1 MVSFHNAIRVLQDPI
16 KKLKIITNA
25 FCSTSVF
32 CTYKKD
38 SFNQKTNSTCR
49 RNTDRGWDPKF
60 ICTANA
66 LYQKFETNIPGNEC
80 GIIPNFYIHLP
91 VSDLYI
97 PQDRSANAIQQ
108 NRQTDRGKI
117 YRLQIHECRNWER
130 GRAVSFLGILFSV
143 QCAAEIKI
151 SK

>member
-49 RNTDRGWDPKF
+49 RNTDRGWDPRKLEKN
-60 ICTANA
+60 ISRNETAWPRSQF
-66 LYQKFETNIPGNEC
+66 L
-80 GIIPNFYIHLP
+80 YIHVH
-91 VSDLYI
+91 VSVIDFYVPKI
-97 PQDRSANAIQQ
+97 GS
-108 NRQTDRGKI
+108 QTQYSKI
-117 YRLQIHECRNWER
+117 
-130 GRAVSFLGILFSV
+130 GLGIY
-143 QCAAEIKI
+143 K
-151 SK
+151 